1 MTNREPTRSE
11 SDWVQYLDQVE
22 IPVLRRTTLELARLR
37 ENEDKI
43 TPRDIAPVLL
53 HDPMF
58 TLRVLRHLQSRRR
71 PVQQTDITTVQ
82 HALMMLGITPFF
94 SHFTDLPVVESTLAS
109 HPSALSGLMRVV
121 FRAHH
126 AALYARDWA
135 DLRQDARADEVAIAA
150 LMHDLTE
157 MLLWCFAPEA
167 SLRTASLQQA
177 QASLRSKV
185 AQDSV
190 FGFNFSDIQ
199 VKLIRQWTLAPMLQD
214 LIDDSRSQHPRTVN
228 VALAIRLARHSAD
241 SWDNAA
247 LPDDYAAIQQFLKLP
262 QSETLARIQRTALA
276 AQSARDWYHQES
288 APTPPDLGESMT
300 AANCAAKPDLFD

>member
-1 MTNREPTRSE
+1 MTIIEPKRSE
-11 SDWVQYLDQVE
+11 SDWVSYLDRIE
-22 IPVLRRTTLELARLR
+22 IPVLQRTAQELARLR
-37 ENEDKI
+37 ENEEKV

-58 TLRVLRHLQSRRR
+58 TLRVLRHLQANRR
-71 PVQQTDITTVQ
+71 PMQQTDITTVQ

-94 SHFTDLPVVESTLAS
+94 AHFADLPVVESTLAN
-109 HPSALSGLMRVV
+109 HPAALEGLMRVV
-121 FRAHH
+121 YRAHH

-167 SLRTASLQQA
+167 SLHIATLQSS

-185 AQDSV
+185 AQATV
-190 FGFNFSDIQ
+190 FGFTFSDIQ
-199 VKLIRQWTLAPMLQD
+199 TKLVAQWTLAPMLQD
-214 LIDDSRSQHPRTVN
+214 LIDDSHAQHPRAVN
-228 VALAIRLARHSAD
+228 VALAVALARHSANG
-241 SWDNAA
+241 WENAA

-262 QSETLARIQRTALA
+262 PSEAMGRIQRTAIR

-288 APTPPDLGESMT
+288 APIPADLD
-300 AANCAAKPDLFD
+300 KP